1 MTDNEKKALKK
12 LQDLLTKTP
21 LEQDEQFS
29 LAFCISASNKT
40 LMEKNCNKMNEFL
53 EKKPNASYDEI
64 QDQANLI
71 LGIDITED

>member
-1 MTDNEKKALKK
+1 MTNTEKKALKK

-21 LEQDEQFS
+21 LEQDEQFG

-53 EKKPNASYDEI
+53 EKNPNASYDEI
-64 QDQANLI
+64 QDQADLI
-71 LGIDITED
+71 LGVDIAEG

>member
-53 EKKPNASYDEI
+53 
-64 QDQANLI
+64 
-71 LGIDITED
+71 

>member
-29 LAFCISASNKT
+29 LAFYISASNKS
-40 LMEKNCNKMNEFL
+40 LMEENCNKMNEFL
-53 EKKPNASYDEI
+53 EKNPNASYDEI
-64 QDQANLI
+64 QDQADLI
-71 LGIDITED
+71 LGVDIAED